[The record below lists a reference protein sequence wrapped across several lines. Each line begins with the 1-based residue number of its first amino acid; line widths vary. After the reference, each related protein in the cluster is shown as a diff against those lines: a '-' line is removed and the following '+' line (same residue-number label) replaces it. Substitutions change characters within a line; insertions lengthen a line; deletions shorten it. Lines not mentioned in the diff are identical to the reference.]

1 MSAPSRRVGI
11 LGGSFDPIHCG
22 HLEIGRAAESM
33 LNLARIYVIPAHVP
47 PHRPHAFASAFHR
60 FAMTSIAVADQPNWR
75 ASDLEL
81 RHEGPSYTTLTLR
94 QFHQRG
100 YPPSE
105 LFFIVGADAFMEI
118 ASWRDYPKILDWTHF
133 AVVSRPG
140 HPAGALRYKLPA
152 LASRMSQP
160 PIEPLAEMDPLII
173 LIDAPTPDVSSTAIR
188 QHRADGQPIDGM
200 VTPAV
205 QHHIEQHGLYASGTP
220 GRRRSDATPEMGAGR
235 LHGQS

>member
-1 MSAPSRRVGI
+1 MNAASRRVGI
-11 LGGSFDPIHCG
+11 LGGTFDPIHCG
-22 HLEIGRAAESM
+22 HQEIGRAAEAT

-47 PHRPHAFASAFHR
+47 PHRQHAFASAFHR
-60 FAMTSIAVADQPNWR
+60 FAMTAIAVAGEPNWR

-81 RHEGPSYTTLTLR
+81 RHDGPSYTSLTLR

-105 LFFIVGADAFMEI
+105 LFFIVGADAFLEI

-140 HPAGALRYKLPA
+140 HPAGALRYKLPG
-152 LASRMSQP
+152 LAVRMSQP
-160 PIEPLAEMDPLII
+160 PIEPLAELDPLII
-173 LIDAPTPDVSSTAIR
+173 LIDAATPDVSSTAIR
-188 QHRADGQPIDGM
+188 QRRASGQPIDGM

-205 QHHIEQHGLYASGTP
+205 QHHIEQHGLYTSGTP
-220 GRRRSDATPEMGAGR
+220 GRRRSDTAAETGAGT